1 MGFVHLHVHSE
12 YSLLDGLSR
21 IPQLIE
27 KAVENKMTAVALTD
41 HGAMY
46 GAFRFY
52 IEAQKAGIKP
62 IVGMEAYKAPGHR
75 SERGA
80 EEGEKNSYHLTLLAK
95 NFAGYKNLLKLTSYA
110 HIEGFYYKPRLD
122 FELLEK
128 YSEGIICL
136 SGCLNGEV
144 SSALKNNQHAK
155 AEKLLQKYHSIFKEN
170 YYIELQRAPGI
181 EGQEEINQALIKF
194 SRKYNIPLVATCDV
208 HYLNKDDAYA
218 QDVLVCI
225 QTGRTV
231 YEEDRMSMLD
241 TPEFYFKS
249 EAEMRDLFRD
259 LPEAIDNTQKIAD
272 SVDIQ
277 IPYGELIFPKF
288 DLPDGKSAPDHL
300 RELTYERAKER
311 LGTISKVAQERIDY
325 ELGII
330 IQKGYAPYF
339 LIVQDFINWAKD
351 HKIGVGPGRGSGA
364 GSLVA
369 YSLRITDINPLDYDV
384 PFERFLNP
392 ERPSPPDF
400 DVDFADV
407 KRDQVIDYVTK
418 KYGKDRVAQIITFG
432 RMEARMAVRDV
443 ARALGMAYSQ
453 GDRIAKMIPE
463 GKQGFAMKLTQALE
477 ESPTLKHAYNTE
489 DDIRKV
495 YDIALKLEGIARH
508 SSTHAAGV
516 MIGDKDLTEYVP
528 LQMEAKHGKIVTQ
541 YDMYCLDLNAAS
553 NNEGVGLIK
562 FDFLGLRNLTIID
575 NAVQFV
581 KQRTGTE
588 IVINDVPLDDKKTYK
603 LLSEGKTIGVFQ
615 LESRGMQ
622 KLAKDLQP
630 SKLTD
635 VSAMVALYRP
645 GPMEMIPVFLKGKKN
660 AKSIRYLHPDL
671 KQVLEETYG
680 IFVYQEQVMKVANLF
695 AGYTMSEAD
704 GFRKAMGKKKP
715 ELMKKEKVK
724 FFAGAKEKGYDEKMI
739 DTLYSSIEK
748 FAAYGFNKPHAVSYA
763 VIAYWTAYM
772 KANYPVEYMASLLTA
787 DLQGGAGAQREAK
800 VFQAIEEAK
809 SMGLEVLPPH
819 INHSVLD
826 FSIEGEAIRFGMSAI
841 KSLGKAAIESIIE
854 ARKEAPFIGL
864 RDFISRVDTS
874 KVNKRTIENLIKT
887 GAFDSFGTRKALL
900 AYYPQALVDAQ
911 SRKKQVESGQYDLFG
926 QENIEL
932 LTDEKLSDEEF
943 TENELVLIEKEV
955 FGFSINRNLLKQY
968 SSIINKKVQKKL
980 GEIGPEDVGKTFVMA
995 GSISLVKNVVTKKD
1009 NKPMAFV
1016 TVYDETGS
1024 VDCIIFPKTYATS
1037 ARIWQE
1043 NTAIL
1048 FKGKIDERDEGI
1060 SIIMEKAID
1069 LSKMA

>member
-27 KAVENKMTAVALTD
+27 KAVENNMTAVALTD

-46 GAFRFY
+46 GAFKFY

-75 SERGA
+75 SDRESEA
-80 EEGEKNSYHLTLLAK
+80 GEKNSYHLTLLAK
-95 NFAGYKNLLKLTSYA
+95 NYAGYKNLLKLTSLS
-110 HIEGFYYKPRLD
+110 HLEGFYYKPRLD

-128 YSEGIICL
+128 YNEGIICL

-144 SSALKNNQHAK
+144 SSALKNNEPAK
-155 AEKLLQKYHSIFKEN
+155 AEKLLQHYHKIYGEN
-170 YYIELQRAPGI
+170 YYIELQRADGI
-181 EGQEEINQALIKF
+181 EGQEEINQALIRF
-194 SRKYNIPLVATCDV
+194 SRKYNIPVVATCDV
-208 HYLNKDDAYA
+208 HYLNKEDAYA

-231 YEEDRMSMLD
+231 YEDDRMSMLD
-241 TPEFYFKS
+241 TPEFYFKT

-259 LPEAIDNTQKIAD
+259 IPEAIDNTQKIAD

-288 DLPDGKSAPDHL
+288 DLPDGKTAPDYL

-311 LGTISKVAQERIDY
+311 FEITPVAQTRLDY

-400 DVDFADV
+400 DVDFADA
-407 KRDQVIDYVTK
+407 KRDQVIEYVTK
-418 KYGKDRVAQIITFG
+418 KYGKERVAQIITFG
-432 RMEARMAVRDV
+432 KMEARMAVRDV
-443 ARALGMAYSQ
+443 SRALGMSYSH

-463 GKQGFAMKLTQALE
+463 GKQGFAMKLGKALE

-489 DDIRKV
+489 EDVKKI

-508 SSTHAAGV
+508 SSTHAAGL
-516 MIGDKDLTEYVP
+516 MIGDKDLMEYVP

-575 NAVQFV
+575 NAIQFV
-581 KQRTGTE
+581 KQRTGVE

-724 FFAGAKEKGYDEKMI
+724 FFAGAKEKGYAESMI
-739 DTLYSSIEK
+739 NTLYSSIEK
-748 FAAYGFNKPHAVSYA
+748 FASYGFNKPHAVSYA

-787 DLQGGAGAQREAK
+787 DLQGSAGAQREAK
-800 VFQAIEEAK
+800 VFQAIEETKA
-809 SMGLEVLPPH
+809 MGLEVLQPD
-819 INHSVLD
+819 INASMLD
-826 FSIEGEAIRFGMSAI
+826 FSIENEAIRFGMSAI
-841 KSLGKAAIESIIE
+841 KNLGKAAIESIIE
-854 ARKEAPFIGL
+854 ARSSGAFIGL

-887 GAFDSFGTRKALL
+887 GAFDAFGTRKSLL
-900 AYYPQALVDAQ
+900 AYYPQALIEAQ
-911 SRKKQVESGQYDLFG
+911 GRKKQVDSGQFDLFD
-926 QENIEL
+926 QEQMTY
-932 LTDEKLSDEEF
+932 LTDEPLSDDEF
-943 TENELVLIEKEV
+943 SESELVLIEKEV
-955 FGFSINRNLLKQY
+955 LGFSINRNLLKQY
-968 SSIINKKVQKKL
+968 TAVISKKVQKKI
-980 GEIGPEDVGKTFVMA
+980 GELGPEDVGKTYILA
-995 GSISLVKNVVTKKD
+995 GNISLVKNVVTKKD
-1009 NKPMAFV
+1009 SKPMAFV

-1024 VDCIIFPKTYATS
+1024 IDCIVFPKTYATS
-1037 ARIWQE
+1037 QRIWQE

-1048 FKGKIDERDEGI
+1048 FKGKVDERDEGM
-1060 SIIMEKAID
+1060 SIIMEKAVD
-1069 LSKMA
+1069 LSKVA